1 MQNIDQLYREK
12 RSSKADAG
20 ELNATH
26 VSLFP
31 GTCRDWPAT
40 SDKPPRSRPRLI
52 ASRFSVADALSW
64 LTSCFIDGFAAY
76 GEALGPGCA
85 EASTLSD
92 CQEGHRNSRA
102 RGYDRNEQRR
112 DISWLAEIGPWPLAA
127 SARSVG
133 KQTVSPVRSSPI
145 ITRFWS
151 RVRRE
156 WQVSRVVAT
165 LRALDDR
172 TLKDIGIH
180 RSQIGSVARH
190 GDFHRL

>member
-12 RSSKADAG
+12 RSSKPDAS
-20 ELNATH
+20 ELHATH

-31 GTCRDWPAT
+31 RTSRDWPAT
-40 SDKPPRSRPRLI
+40 SDKPPRSRPV
-52 ASRFSVADALSW
+52 ASRFSVAAALSW
-64 LTSCFIDGFAAY
+64 LASCFIDGFAAY
-76 GEALGPGCA
+76 GEAMGPGCA
-85 EASTLSD
+85 EASTLSG

-102 RGYDRNEQRR
+102 RGYNRNEQRP
-112 DISWLAEIGPWPLAA
+112 DISWLAEIGPLSLVA

-133 KQTVSPVRSSPI
+133 KQTVSPVRSSQI

-156 WQVSRVVAT
+156 RQVSRVVAT
-165 LRALDDR
+165 LSALDDR

-180 RSQIGSVARH
+180 RSQIESVARH